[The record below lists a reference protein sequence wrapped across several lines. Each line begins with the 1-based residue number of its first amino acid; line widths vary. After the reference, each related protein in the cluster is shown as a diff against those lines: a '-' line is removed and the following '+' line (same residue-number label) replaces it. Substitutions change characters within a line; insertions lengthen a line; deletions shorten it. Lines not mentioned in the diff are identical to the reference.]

1 MTKYIEAFK
10 LSVVE
15 RYLQGTLGYG
25 GVGQVFGIDAKM
37 VRRWVAAYRIHGMA
51 GLKKKFTH
59 YSAEFKLSVLH
70 DKWANHLSNSDVSAK
85 YDIRHAGAVGQWE
98 RCYHHGGIDALHA
111 RQRGRPKK
119 MPPSQPPTPQEPA
132 SDTMRTQADLLA
144 ELAYLRMENAY
155 LKKRQALVQSQQQQQ
170 TTQRK
175 KRK

>member
-10 LSVVE
+10 LSVVD
-15 RYLQGTLGYG
+15 RYLQGTLGYR
-25 GVGQVFGIDAKM
+25 GVGHAFGIDSKM
-37 VRRWVAAYRIHGMA
+37 VRRWVAAYQIHGPTA
-51 GLKKKFTH
+51 LKKKFTH

-98 RCYHHGGIDALHA
+98 RCYHHDGIDALHP
-111 RQRGRPKK
+111 RRRERRKK
-119 MPPSQPPTPQEPA
+119 MPLSQAPLAQEPA
-132 SDTMRTQADLLA
+132 SDTTRPQADLLA

-170 TTQRK
+170 TIQRK